1 MGKVKKKLK
10 GVALL
15 PLLFIGYVLFACGQL
30 LRATACLVIGEPKE
44 ALYELK
50 SINIYR

>member
-1 MGKVKKKLK
+1 MENSKKMK

-15 PLLFIGYVLFACGQL
+15 PLLFIGYVLFICGQI
-30 LRATACLVIGEPKE
+30 LRAVACLVIGEPEE
-44 ALYELK
+44 ALHELK